1 MAPTV
6 MLRRRDVLCVRV
18 SEINPGVS
26 FNLCVAGDLQTAVLD
41 CVFRL
46 VVIEG
51 SVVEREEKKDVETL
65 KGFMPAS
72 KLVRRGRS

>member
-18 SEINPGVS
+18 SEITPGVS

-46 VVIEG
+46 VMIEG
-51 SVVEREEKKDVETL
+51 SVVKERKRKML
-65 KGFMPAS
+65 
-72 KLVRRGRS
+72 RH